1 MSERTAGGVRLWRF
15 LIVTAPATV
24 ACLTVVAGIF
34 LGWFPVSISA
44 ARPIAVGVTHGTAD
58 SLQMGAATDQSITG
72 LETTRE
78 GRGVALVDIADGR
91 LDDLCLLPRV
101 YLPLLGRT
109 ASLRITSPDDV
120 LLSQVTLA
128 ARDMKASQLQTPE
141 VSIGFVPGS
150 GLLDKGF
157 TGGPGSFSLASSGDD
172 QIVMDDLAVA
182 AYGMVLPDG
191 MRLSSLGLRP
201 SFDDQSC

>member
-1 MSERTAGGVRLWRF
+1 MSDRAAGGVRIWRF
-15 LIVTAPATV
+15 LLVTAPATV

-58 SLQMGAATDQSITG
+58 SLAMGAATDRSITG
-72 LETTRE
+72 LETTRD
-78 GRGVALVDIADGR
+78 GRGVALVDIGDGQ

-101 YLPLLGRT
+101 YLPLLGRS
-109 ASLRITSPDDV
+109 ASLRITSGTDV

-128 ARDMKASQLQTPE
+128 AKDMNASQLETPE
-141 VSIGFVPGS
+141 VSIGYVPED
-150 GLLDKGF
+150 GLEEKGF
-157 TGGPGSFSLASSGDD
+157 TGGPGSFTLTSSGDD
-172 QIVMDDLAVA
+172 AIVMDDLAVA

-191 MRLSSLGLRP
+191 MRLSTIGLRP
-201 SFDDQSC
+201 SFDDQTC